1 MKRYLAAAVLLIS
14 LTSCASTDSTGA
26 SDDAPVGNNRPSQD
40 PAAAAADARRIAE
53 NQAAASAAAA
63 EVEADDG
70 TATFG
75 QTYTWE
81 DDISVTVSEPVPF
94 QPSEYSAVEGAAA
107 HMAFTVTVVNGS
119 ASPFDLTMFTASAQS
134 GNTEAEEVFDSSNGF
149 SGSPST
155 KLLPGRESVFKV
167 GFGVSTPDDI
177 VLQVSPSFE
186 HTEVLFTS

>member
-1 MKRYLAAAVLLIS
+1 MKRHLAAAALLLS
-14 LTSCASTDSTGA
+14 LTGCAGTDSTGA
-26 SDDAPVGNNRPSQD
+26 TDDAPVGNNRPSQD
-40 PAAAAADARRIAE
+40 AAADAKRIAE
-53 NQAAASAAAA
+53 NAAAASAAAAA